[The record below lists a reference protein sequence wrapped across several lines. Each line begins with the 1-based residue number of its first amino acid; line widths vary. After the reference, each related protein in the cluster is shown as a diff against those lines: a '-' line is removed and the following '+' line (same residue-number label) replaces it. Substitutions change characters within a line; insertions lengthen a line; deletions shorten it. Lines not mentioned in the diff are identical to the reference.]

1 MKLIA
6 MTFFYDLKE
15 FLPVTQYLPF
25 SILNI
30 DRWCCIPVKITITSP
45 YRFYVLKKDKSS
57 FGISYGKFYDL
68 GGHSK
73 KQENKLFKIA

>member
-1 MKLIA
+1 MLYTGK
-6 MTFFYDLKE
+6 
-15 FLPVTQYLPF
+15 
-25 SILNI
+25 N
-30 DRWCCIPVKITITSP
+30 TITSP